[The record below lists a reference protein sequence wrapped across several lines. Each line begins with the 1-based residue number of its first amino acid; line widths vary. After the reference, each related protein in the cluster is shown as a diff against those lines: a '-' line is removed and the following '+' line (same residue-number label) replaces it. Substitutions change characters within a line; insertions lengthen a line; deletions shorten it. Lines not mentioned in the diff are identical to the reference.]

1 MDFQLA
7 LNKTELLYEVC
18 AHAYDELVSIATPTP
33 LPSFLTSFFILFSRT
48 FRPAIPRFRALQLA
62 TAAARR
68 AFRPVAFSR
77 ANPSRLRGGDRIW
90 ERAFRASAHAP
101 PSPKRRKAG
110 LVRARRKLPLPA
122 GVARAASLRER
133 RGSQSRRFW
142 NPLRARASAI
152 CQSVRGLF
160 RVCPSVNAARLPAA
174 PRRALGGFERAFDPG
189 LRGSPSEVARARL
202 GSICRTIRG
211 ARAGERPRTW
221 CCRLGR

>member
-1 MDFQLA
+1 M
-7 LNKTELLYEVC
+7 YEVC
-18 AHAYDELVSIATPTP
+18 AHAFDVLVSIATPTP
-33 LPSFLTSFFILFSRT
+33 LPSFLTSFFNFIFARLSTRDSVVSG
-48 FRPAIPRFRALQLA
+48 
-62 TAAARR
+62 AAARTSG
-68 AFRPVAFSR
+68 RPPRVPSGRVFAR

-90 ERAFRASAHAP
+90 DWAFRASARAP

-110 LVRARRKLPLPA
+110 LVRARRKLPLPP

-142 NPLRARASAI
+142 NPPRARASAI

-174 PRRALGGFERAFDPG
+174 PRRARGGFGRAFDPG